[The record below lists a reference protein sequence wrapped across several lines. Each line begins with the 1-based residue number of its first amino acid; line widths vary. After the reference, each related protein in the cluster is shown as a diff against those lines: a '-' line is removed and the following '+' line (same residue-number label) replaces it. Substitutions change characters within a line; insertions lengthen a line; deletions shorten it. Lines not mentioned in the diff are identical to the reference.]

1 MEKVKVKTP
10 AKINLTLEVLNKRP
24 DGYHDIK
31 SLMQSVSLYDFLT
44 ITKQEVSKDI
54 TLSGNKSDIPYDE
67 TNLCYKS
74 AKLFFEKINLKDHG
88 VNINIEKRIPVA
100 AGLAGGS
107 TNAAGILVGLNE
119 MYNKPLSMEDMSQ
132 LAAKIGSDVNFCLHG
147 GTQLATSRGEQL
159 KPISTLDFNVIIIKP
174 KALSLSTKDIYTKYS
189 ELFFPHNA
197 QEEFVV
203 EGPKFQNTELII
215 NAINENN
222 IENIALFLS
231 NDLEKVALGMY
242 EQIQDIKNKLISIGC
257 LNAIMSGSGPSVF
270 GIYNTDIDFYEHFAG
285 YEMFETFTIDKG
297 VSIY

>member
-24 DGYHDIK
+24 DGYHEIK

-44 ITKQEVSKDI
+44 ITKQEGTNDI
-54 TLSGNKSDIPYDE
+54 TLNGNKPDIPYDE
-67 TNLCYKS
+67 NNLCYKS
-74 AKLFFEKINLKDHG
+74 AKIFFEETNLKNQG
-88 VNINIEKRIPVA
+88 ININIEKRIPVA

-107 TNAAGILVGLNE
+107 TNAAGVLTGLNE
-119 MYNKPLSMEDMSQ
+119 LYDKPLSINDMSQ

-147 GTQLATSRGEQL
+147 GTKLATSRGESLQSV
-159 KPISTLDFNVIIIKP
+159 STPEMNVIIIKP
-174 KALSLSTKDIYTKYS
+174 KDLSLSTKDIYTKYS

-203 EGPKFQNTELII
+203 GGPKFQNTDLII
-215 NAINENN
+215 NAINDNN

-242 EQIQDIKNKLISIGC
+242 EQIQEIKNKLISIGC

-270 GIYNTDIDFYEHFAG
+270 GIYNTEIDFYEYFAG